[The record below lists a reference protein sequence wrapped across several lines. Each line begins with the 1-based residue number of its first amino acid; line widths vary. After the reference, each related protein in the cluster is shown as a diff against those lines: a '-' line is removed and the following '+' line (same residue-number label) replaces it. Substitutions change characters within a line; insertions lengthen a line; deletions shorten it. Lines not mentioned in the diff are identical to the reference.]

1 MVVGKVEEELLYAEE
16 GVDFGEDL
24 KLGHFSDE
32 PADLQLGFDVDL
44 ILLSDMPS
52 KILKLNWLNFVQME
66 TNIHPFPHFSFL
78 T

>member
-16 GVDFGEDL
+16 GVHFGEDL

-44 ILLSDMPS
+44 ILLSYMPS
-52 KILKLNWLNFVQME
+52 KILK
-66 TNIHPFPHFSFL
+66 
-78 T
+78 